1 VCGVPFENSLTLRNF
16 FPQGISGRARIVGP
30 ADWKIEPQTIDLGLS
45 AGEEAKLPFTVTLPF
60 DAVSG
65 QRPVRIEFDL
75 GADRHHQ
82 FTVYRTLRVGSDDL
96 KIEASSRLNEQGDL
110 EVTQVVTNRD
120 PEPVSFKCSL
130 FAPDRRRMMSQVIEL
145 RSDTDTKIYRLRNG
159 QELIGRELWL
169 RAEEI
174 GGQRTL
180 NFHFTAGK

>member
-1 VCGVPFENSLTLRNF
+1 VPFENSLTLRNF
-16 FPQGISGRARIVGP
+16 FPQGVSGRARIVGP
-30 ADWKIEPQTIDLGLS
+30 ADWKIEPQIIDLGLA
-45 AGEEAKLPFTVTLPF
+45 AGEEAMLPFTVTLPF

-65 QRPVRIEFDL
+65 RRPVRVEFDI

-82 FTVYRTLRVGSDDL
+82 FTVYRYLNVGSDDL
-96 KIEASSRLNEQGDL
+96 RIEASSRLNDQGDL
-110 EVTQVVTNRD
+110 EVTQVVTNRT

-145 RSDTDTKIYRLRNG
+145 RSDSDTKVYRLRNG
-159 QELIGRELWL
+159 QELVGRELWL

-180 NFHFTAGK
+180 NFHFKVDK